1 MKKRMLGIAIIGTGA
16 ISDSHIEGYLQM
28 KDYCCVLALVNRTAK
43 RAQERKERFHL
54 EKAKVFASLDELF
67 DSGIHIDLASVCLP
81 PSMHC
86 ETSIRLLERGIHVL
100 CEKPMA
106 PSLADCDRMIKA
118 AERGGANLSIVA
130 QNRFKA
136 DVMRAHGLLESGV
149 LGRRF
154 FAQCNSFW
162 WRGENY
168 YKLHWRG
175 TWESEGGGCTLNH
188 GIHHMD
194 LLLWMMGPVSSVTAL
209 VENEA
214 HANSETEDVSIG
226 ILRFENGGV
235 GSVANS
241 LLHHG
246 EKQSLMID
254 CEKGSIEL
262 PWRLEASRQ
271 RPNGY
276 PETNE
281 ELLKQLQKAGQK
293 INPQLQGFPGQIEDV
308 VMSVLE
314 KRKPLVTGEDGRR
327 VIELIS
333 GIYQSAFLNQ
343 TVYFPMDSQEPF
355 YTAEGIQKHACHF
368 HEKTD
373 SVDAFEDDTLVNV
386 GGTL

>member
-1 MKKRMLGIAIIGTGA
+1 MLGIAIIGTGA

-28 KDYCCVLALVNRTAK
+28 KDYCRIVALVNRTVK

-54 EKAKVFASLDELF
+54 DGAEIFSSLDELF
-67 DSGIHIDLASVCLP
+67 ASGISVGLASVCLP
-81 PSMHC
+81 PSLHC
-86 ETSIRLLERGIHVL
+86 EASVRLLKKGIHVL

-106 PSLADCDRMIKA
+106 PSLADCDRMIEA
-118 AERGGANLSIVA
+118 AKEGGVNLSVVA

-136 DVMRAHGLLESGV
+136 DVMRAHELLESGA
-149 LGRRF
+149 LGRKL

-162 WRGENY
+162 WRGDNY

-175 TWESEGGGCTLNH
+175 TWASEGGGCTLNH

-194 LLLWMMGPVSSVTAL
+194 LLLWMMGPVSSVVAL
-209 VENEA
+209 AENEA
-214 HANSETEDVSIG
+214 HANSETEDVSMG

-246 EKQSLMID
+246 ERQNLLID
-254 CEKGSIEL
+254 CEKGSVEL
-262 PWRLEASRQ
+262 PWRLEASQQ
-271 RPNGY
+271 RKNGY

-281 ELLKQLQKAGQK
+281 TLLEQLQKSGRK
-293 INPQLQGFPGQIEDV
+293 MNPRFQGFAGQIENV
-308 VMSVLE
+308 VMAALE
-314 KRKPLVTGEDGRR
+314 RRDPLVTGEDGRR

-333 GIYQSAFLNQ
+333 GIYQSSFLNQ
-343 TVYFPMDSQEPF
+343 TVRFPMNPREPF
-355 YTAEGIQKHACHF
+355 YTKDGILRHAHRF
-368 HEKTD
+368 HEKTE
-373 SVDAFEDDTLVNV
+373 SVNAFEDETLVNV